1 MLYAMA
7 NDNVKLF
14 EPGEFIFREGEAG
27 DLMYVLLEGSV
38 DLKKRLERGETVL
51 KTVDT
56 PNDFFGEMA
65 LLDDRPRSATAI
77 AAKRTKVLA
86 VDGPTF
92 ESMILANGKFAL
104 KIIKVLSDRLR
115 RSNDTVSDLIETMPR
130 DRVARGMADFARR
143 HGERIHD
150 GSTKVHLET
159 MKGWINSR
167 LGIAVEEI
175 DAAIQRFL
183 KGETISWAATS
194 AKTREHLLLPEPF
207 LRENDRRD
215 ES

>member
-1 MLYAMA
+1 MP
-7 NDNVKLF
+7 NDNVKQFL
-14 EPGEFIFREGEAG
+14 PGECIFREGEAG
-27 DLMYVLLEGSV
+27 DLMYVLLEGAV

-77 AAKRTKVLA
+77 AMKVTKVLA

-92 ESMILANGKFAL
+92 ESMILSNGKFAL
-104 KIIKVLSDRLR
+104 KIIKVLSDRVR
-115 RSNDTVSDLIETMPR
+115 RSNDTVSDLIETQPR

-150 GSTKVHLET
+150 GSTKVQLET
-159 MKGWINSR
+159 MRGWINSR
-167 LGIAVEEI
+167 LGIAPDEI
-175 DAAIQRFL
+175 DAAIQRLL
-183 KGETISWAATS
+183 KGETVTWAATS
-194 AKTREHLLLPEPF
+194 AKTREHLLLPEAF
-207 LRENDRRD
+207 IAENDRRD
-215 ES
+215 LS